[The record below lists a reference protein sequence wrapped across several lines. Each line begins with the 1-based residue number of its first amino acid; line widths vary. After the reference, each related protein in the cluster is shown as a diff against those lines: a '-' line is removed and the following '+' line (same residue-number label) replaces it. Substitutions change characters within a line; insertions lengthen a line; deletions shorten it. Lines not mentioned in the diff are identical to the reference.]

1 MASTSLYNEVQNP
14 AYRTTVFYYE
24 KMKLHSINHI
34 WNVDESRFSSWKRW
48 NLRMLKRTIIIVESF
63 NKNNLSSY
71 ASALTY
77 STLLAAVPVLA
88 IVFAIARGF
97 GFGTMI
103 EERIRESLQANPEI
117 TDTIMNFV
125 DSYLQ
130 HTQGG
135 VFIGV
140 GLIIL
145 LYTVVS
151 LTTNI
156 EKAFN
161 TIWQVRTPRNVY
173 RRITD
178 YISVFVLLPI
188 AVVITMG
195 IRLFLMTI
203 TNVFPAYQIVS
214 NTVES
219 ILRISPPILIC
230 FAFSLLYTFMP
241 NTEVKFRHTIFPAI
255 LAGIAFQLVEYIYMH
270 YQLKLSSY
278 NAIYGSFAA
287 IPMFMLWANISWSI
301 CLIGAQMCY
310 ANQRMEDYAFE
321 RNSRDLSRRYK
332 DSLSLLLMC
341 RICKKFAQG
350 GTAFTV
356 KSLSSDTRLP
366 QTLVSILLDELVNMQ
381 LLVETHNEKGTITK
395 YLPAFDIHRMTIS
408 MVMKQIDSYGADH
421 LSRSWQISTE
431 EWEKLRHYRI
441 SNGNKLLIEV

>member
-48 NLRMLKRTIIIVESF
+48 NLRMLKRTIIIVDSF

-188 AVVITMG
+188 AVVITIG
-195 IRLFLMTI
+195 IRPI
-203 TNVFPAYQIVS
+203 KAYESHGSRVSSAVFQI
-214 NTVES
+214 
-219 ILRISPPILIC
+219 
-230 FAFSLLYTFMP
+230 
-241 NTEVKFRHTIFPAI
+241 
-255 LAGIAFQLVEYIYMH
+255 
-270 YQLKLSSY
+270 
-278 NAIYGSFAA
+278 
-287 IPMFMLWANISWSI
+287 
-301 CLIGAQMCY
+301 
-310 ANQRMEDYAFE
+310 
-321 RNSRDLSRRYK
+321 
-332 DSLSLLLMC
+332 
-341 RICKKFAQG
+341 
-350 GTAFTV
+350 
-356 KSLSSDTRLP
+356 
-366 QTLVSILLDELVNMQ
+366 
-381 LLVETHNEKGTITK
+381 
-395 YLPAFDIHRMTIS
+395 
-408 MVMKQIDSYGADH
+408 
-421 LSRSWQISTE
+421 
-431 EWEKLRHYRI
+431 
-441 SNGNKLLIEV
+441 